1 MSTELAQHPAPI
13 VWTGG
18 VPRYAATA
26 MFDAMPAM
34 PTSSEFAAASTRGYQ
49 REQLP
54 GFEKVDA
61 LNVARLRREVLR
73 EIQQMLECDGR
84 VDRLLYKLCSDATYG
99 GFTVVVEAGETKRL
113 RRQAQQIIDRT
124 RFLINDKRLLSGWIK
139 GLLRDG
145 DLFLQMLVDGQER
158 EVTRVKKLAA
168 PITFTR
174 LNTFGDFPADKKPFY
189 QESPMFPGHAHV
201 EFDAWEIV
209 HLKWDEEDGVPY
221 GKPLLASL
229 RLPWRRLESGEKD
242 MAIRRKLRAGLRY
255 HHKVGTETEPSD
267 RLEVAEYERQVKDNT
282 FNPVNASQDYFSD
295 QRVTITPLM
304 GDATLGEID
313 DLKYL
318 EGILNITTAVP
329 SALTSGGRESATN
342 YSVVKEQEED
352 YLRVIGD
359 IDRVLE
365 YAFRQIFD
373 FALLLKGIQPDSVNY
388 TFNWGAK
395 DRADIERKLG
405 WGVLLHQLGFSFET
419 ILNTVDLDATTY
431 EEELARIEAQ
441 KAAGIVPYGQRR
453 ARAAMPSRQQASGTP
468 DPKPIT

>member
-1 MSTELAQHPAPI
+1 METAHVATSPPI

-18 VPRYAATA
+18 IPRYATA
-26 MFDAMPAM
+26 VPEAMPAM
-34 PTSSEFAAASTRGYQ
+34 PTRHELAMSVQRGYQ

-61 LNVARLRREVLR
+61 LNVARARREVLR
-73 EIQQMLECDGR
+73 EIQQMLDCDGR

-99 GFTVVVEAGETKRL
+99 GFTLVVEAGETKRL

-124 RFLINDKRLLSGWIK
+124 RFLINDLRFLPGWIK

-145 DLFLQMLVDGQER
+145 DLFLQLLVDGQER
-158 EVTRVKKLAA
+158 EITRVKKLAA
-168 PITFTR
+168 PLTFTR
-174 LNTFGDFPADKKPFY
+174 LNTFGEFPTDKKPFY
-189 QESPMFPGHAHV
+189 QESPMFPGRPHV

-209 HLKWDEEDGVPY
+209 HLKWDEEDGEPY

-229 RLPWRRLESGEKD
+229 RLAWRRLESGEKD

-255 HHKVGTETEPSD
+255 HHKVGTETDPATQKDVDAYIEES
-267 RLEVAEYERQVKDNT
+267 KDNA
-282 FNPVNASQDYFSD
+282 FNPVNASQDYYSN
-295 QRVTITPLM
+295 QQVTITPLM
-304 GDATLGEID
+304 GDTTVGQID

-359 IDRVLE
+359 IDRVVE
-365 YAFRQIFD
+365 CAFRQIFD

-431 EEELARIEAQ
+431 DEELVRIEEQ
-441 KAAGIVPYGQRR
+441 KAAGIVPYGGRR
-453 ARAAMPSRQQASGTP
+453 ARGMPSSTPQAGTP
-468 DPKPIT
+468 AGTPATP

>member
-1 MSTELAQHPAPI
+1 METALVETPRAI

-18 VPRYAATA
+18 LPRYATA
-26 MFDAMPAM
+26 MPEAMPAL
-34 PTSSEFAAASTRGYQ
+34 PTASELAMSSQRGYQ
-49 REQLP
+49 REHIP

-61 LNVARLRREVLR
+61 LTMSRRRREVLR
-73 EIQQMLECDGR
+73 EIDQMLNCDGR
-84 VDRLLYKLCSDATYG
+84 VDRLLYKLCSDAAYG
-99 GFTVVVEAGETKRL
+99 GFTVLVEVGETKRL

-124 RFLINDKRLLSGWIK
+124 RFLINDRRLLSGWIK

-158 EVTRVKKLAA
+158 EVFRVKKLYA
-168 PITFTR
+168 PNTFTR
-174 LNTFGDFPADKKPFY
+174 LNSFGEFPADKKPFF
-189 QESPMFPGHAHV
+189 QESPMHPGRPQV

-209 HLKWDEEDGVPY
+209 HLKWDEEDGEPY

-229 RLPWRRLESGEKD
+229 RLAWRRLESGEKD
-242 MAIRRKLRAGLRY
+242 MAIRRKIRAGLRL
-255 HHKVGTETEPSD
+255 HHKVGTETNPATLKDVE
-267 RLEVAEYERQVKDNT
+267 AYEEQTKENK
-282 FNPVNASQDYFSD
+282 FNPANASQDYFSNQD
-295 QRVTITPLM
+295 VTITSIM
-304 GDATLGEID
+304 GDATLGEIK
-313 DLKYL
+313 DLEFL
-318 EGILNITTAVP
+318 EGIMNMTTGVP
-329 SALTSGGRESATN
+329 SALMSGGRESATN

-431 EEELARIEAQ
+431 DEELTRIEEQ
-441 KAAGIVPYGQRR
+441 KAAGIVPYGGRR
-453 ARAAMPSRQQASGTP
+453 ARGMPSGAPQTGTPSGTP
-468 DPKPIT
+468 ATP

>member
-1 MSTELAQHPAPI
+1 METALVETPPSI

-18 VPRYAATA
+18 IPRYATA
-26 MFDAMPAM
+26 MPEAMPAM
-34 PTSSEFAAASTRGYQ
+34 PTAREMAMSTQRGYQ
-49 REQLP
+49 REHIP

-61 LNVARLRREVLR
+61 LTMSRRRREVLR
-73 EIQQMLECDGR
+73 EIDQMLNCDGR
-84 VDRLLYKLCSDATYG
+84 VDRLLYKLCSDAAYG
-99 GFTVVVEAGETKRL
+99 SFTVVVEVGETKRL

-124 RFLINDKRLLSGWIK
+124 RFLINDRRLLSGWIK

-145 DLFLQMLVDGQER
+145 DLFLQLLVDGQER
-158 EVTRVKKLAA
+158 EVVRVKKLYA
-168 PITFTR
+168 PNTFTR
-174 LNTFGDFPADKKPFY
+174 LNTFGEFPADKKPFF
-189 QESPMFPGHAHV
+189 QESAMHPGRPQV

-209 HLKWDEEDGVPY
+209 HLKWDEEDGEPY

-229 RLPWRRLESGEKD
+229 RLAWRRLESGEKD
-242 MAIRRKLRAGLRY
+242 MAIRRKIRAGLRL
-255 HHKVGTETEPSD
+255 HHKVGTVENPAT
-267 RLEVAEYERQVKDNT
+267 LKEVEEHEQRTKENA
-282 FNPVNASQDYFSD
+282 FNPSNASQDYFSNQD
-295 QRVTITPLM
+295 VTITPIM
-304 GDATLGEID
+304 GDTAVGTIN
-313 DLKYL
+313 DLEFL
-318 EGILNITTAVP
+318 EGILNIATGVP

-359 IDRVLE
+359 IDRVIE

-405 WGVLLHQLGFSFET
+405 WGMLLHQLGFSFQT

-431 EEELARIEAQ
+431 DEELVRIEEQ
-441 KAAGIVPYGQRR
+441 KAAGIVPYGGRR
-453 ARAAMPSRQQASGTP
+453 ARGMPSSTPPPGTPSGTP
-468 DPKPIT
+468 ATP